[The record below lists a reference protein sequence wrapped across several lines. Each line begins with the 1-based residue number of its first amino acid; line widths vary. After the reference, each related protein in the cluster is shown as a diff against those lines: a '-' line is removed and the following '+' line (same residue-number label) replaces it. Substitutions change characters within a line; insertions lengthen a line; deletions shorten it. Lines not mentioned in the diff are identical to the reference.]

1 MHWLGVGEDRSYYP
15 KLRPVSNPESKE
27 ADEWNKEEEE
37 GSDQMGQGQY
47 PTGQFSQPSHLEMK
61 GEMQIGTWV
70 GRGRTEG
77 ALRCWALPLSPPPQ
91 GLSPLSPFPCQ
102 AGAGGVHGFTGVGP
116 SPWLCDLSQNL
127 LLLASLR
134 SSPPT
139 RLQLWGVGQGA
150 GRGPSSN

>member
-27 ADEWNKEEEE
+27 AGEWNKEEEE

-77 ALRCWALPLSPPPQ
+77 ALRCWALPPSPPPPVPFS
-91 GLSPLSPFPCQ
+91 LEPLSLSGWGWGSSWLHWG
-102 AGAGGVHGFTGVGP
+102 GAE
-116 SPWLCDLSQNL
+116 S
-127 LLLASLR
+127 LAL
-134 SSPPT
+134 
-139 RLQLWGVGQGA
+139 
-150 GRGPSSN
+150 

>member
-27 ADEWNKEEEE
+27 AGEWNKEEEE

-77 ALRCWALPLSPPPQ
+77 ALRCWALPLSPPPPRAF
-91 GLSPLSPFPCQ
+91 LP
-102 AGAGGVHGFTGVGP
+102 
-116 SPWLCDLSQNL
+116 
-127 LLLASLR
+127 
-134 SSPPT
+134 
-139 RLQLWGVGQGA
+139 
-150 GRGPSSN
+150 